1 MIRDIQDEQVINGTF
16 GEVWIDDTYLATLTK
31 FEAKVAMTNGDILR
45 PRDLWKGKKLLELE
59 GSGSLTMGKYSS
71 IGIQLMH
78 TKLSQGRTPVVK
90 IMGKLDD
97 TTALGAERIMLKNV
111 TFSELTLFDFEHA
124 KALEETIP
132 FNFRHY
138 ELYDFIEE

>member
-1 MIRDIQDEQVINGTF
+1 MGNYKKYEIKNLYDNIL
-16 GEVWIDDTYLATLTK
+16 EVWIEDTYLATLTK

-78 TKLSQGRTPVVK
+78 TKLSQGGRQ
-90 IMGKLDD
+90 L
-97 TTALGAERIMLKNV
+97 
-111 TFSELTLFDFEHA
+111 
-124 KALEETIP
+124 
-132 FNFRHY
+132 
-138 ELYDFIEE
+138 